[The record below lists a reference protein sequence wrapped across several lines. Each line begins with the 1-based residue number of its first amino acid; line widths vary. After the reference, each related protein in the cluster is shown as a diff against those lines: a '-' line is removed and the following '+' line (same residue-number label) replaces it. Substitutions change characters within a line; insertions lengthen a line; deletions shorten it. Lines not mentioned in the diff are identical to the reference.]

1 MASPEKFF
9 GTDGV
14 RGRVN
19 TGNITP
25 QRALLLGQVTATEL
39 ILPKHSNP
47 AGRPHAV
54 IGKDS
59 RRSGDMLESAIAA
72 GFHSVGMDVR
82 LAGVIPTPAVSLLV
96 RETGAHLGVVISAS
110 HNPPADNGIKF
121 FGGDGY
127 KLSDEQERAIETFM
141 LSGQQWPESS
151 LAGDTMIGH
160 SEILADAAQ
169 RYISMAVSSLTKG
182 AGNSPLAGIKISLD
196 TANGA
201 SSFTSPHILERLG
214 ADLVT
219 HFNTPSGDNIN
230 ADCGCT
236 RPEVIAEK
244 VKTDGSDV
252 GISHDGDAD
261 RILMCDENADPV
273 DGDEL
278 MALIAC
284 HLLQTGQLAT
294 NTLVATKM
302 SNMGLDECIAANG
315 GRVERTDIGDRHVVN
330 RMREIGA
337 NFGGEQSGH
346 IICRDHNTTGD
357 GILAALAA
365 LRVMKETGKPLSE
378 LRGVLQKFPQ
388 KLVNIAVASKPEIS
402 SLNAAPLIAETAQE
416 LGNTGRVLI
425 RYSGTGPKMRIL
437 VEGRDDDYITS
448 RAEKIAEAVREQIG
462 L

>member
-1 MASPEKFF
+1 MSSPEKFF

-14 RGRVN
+14 RGCVN
-19 TGNITP
+19 TGALTP
-25 QRALLLGQVTATEL
+25 GRALLLGQVIATKLSPPTGNNTAT
-39 ILPKHSNP
+39 
-47 AGRPHAV
+47 RPHAV

-59 RRSGDMLESAIAA
+59 RRSGDMLESAIAS
-72 GFHSVGMDVR
+72 GLHSVGMDVM
-82 LAGVIPTPAVSLLV
+82 LAGVVPTPAISMLV
-96 RETGAHLGVVISAS
+96 RATGAHLGIVISAS
-110 HNPPADNGIKF
+110 HNPPEDNGIKF

-127 KLSDEQERAIETFM
+127 KLSDEQEMDIGAFM
-141 LSGQQWPESS
+141 LSGQEWPESN
-151 LAGDTMIGH
+151 LAGNAWVGQ
-160 SEILADAAQ
+160 SEPLTDAAQ
-169 RYISMAVSSLTKG
+169 RYISMAVSSLTQD
-182 AGNSPLAGIKISLD
+182 AGNCPLAGLKISLD

-201 SSFTSPHILERLG
+201 SSVTSPQILARLG

-219 HFNTPSGDNIN
+219 HFDTPSGNNIN
-230 ADCGCT
+230 VNCGCT
-236 RPEVIAEK
+236 HPGIIAEK
-244 VKTDGSDV
+244 VKADGSDV

-261 RILMCDENADPV
+261 RILMCDEKAVPV

-278 MALIAC
+278 MALIGC
-284 HLLQTGQLAT
+284 HLLQTGRMAA

-302 SNMGLDECIAANG
+302 SNLGLDECIAACG
-315 GRVERTDIGDRHVVN
+315 GKIERTEIGDRHVIN

-378 LRGVLQKFPQ
+378 LRKVLRKFPH
-388 KLVNIAVASKPEIS
+388 KLINVAVGSKPDIS
-402 SLNAAPLIAETAQE
+402 TLNATQLVIETAKE
-416 LGNTGRVLI
+416 LGNTGRVLM

-437 VEGRDDDYITS
+437 VEGKDADYITS
-448 RAEKIAEAVREQIG
+448 RAEKIAEAVMEQIG

>member
-19 TGNITP
+19 TGNISP

-39 ILPKHSNP
+39 IRPRGSNP
-47 AGRPHAV
+47 AVRPHAV

-72 GFHSVGMDVR
+72 GVHSVGMDVT
-82 LAGVIPTPAVSLLV
+82 LAGVVPTPAVSLLV
-96 RETGAHLGVVISAS
+96 RETGADLGIVISAS

-121 FGGDGY
+121 FAGDGY
-127 KLSDEQERAIETFM
+127 KLSDEQEKAIETFM

-160 SEILADAAQ
+160 SEILEDATQ
-169 RYISMAVSSLTKG
+169 RYISMAVSSMTKDAG
-182 AGNSPLAGIKISLD
+182 ANPLAGLKVSLD

-201 SSFTSPHILERLG
+201 SSFTSPHILEELG
-214 ADLVT
+214 AELVT
-219 HFNTPSGDNIN
+219 HFDTPNGDNIN
-230 ADCGCT
+230 VDCGCT

-244 VKTDGSDV
+244 VKIDGSDV

-284 HLLQTGQLAT
+284 HLLQTGKLEQS
-294 NTLVATKM
+294 TLVATKM
-302 SNMGLDECIAANG
+302 SNFGLDECIAANG
-315 GRVERTDIGDRHVVN
+315 GRVERTEIGDRHVVN
-330 RMREIGA
+330 RMRKIGA

-388 KLVNIAVASKPEIS
+388 KLVNVAVSSKPEIS
-402 SLNAAPLIAETAQE
+402 SLKAAPLIAETAEE
-416 LGNTGRVLI
+416 LATTGRVLI
-425 RYSGTGPKMRIL
+425 RYSGTGAKMRIL
-437 VEGRDDDYITS
+437 VEGRDGDYITS
-448 RAEKIAEAVREQIG
+448 QAEKIAEAVKEQIG